1 MHFWNLK
8 VSIYLSTYNLVAV
21 EYMHEGIV
29 PSLNH
34 QLCRIHVNIVAPQML
49 SSWSLRWCLVRM
61 KVCEP
66 PVLLI
71 LLVIGLSLDTV
82 DSGEAERRLLN
93 TLMEQYNKLERPVY
107 NESDPLVLTF
117 GLTLQQIIDVV
128 SFIFLIIPITL
139 WILLLGAVRSTSF
152 NYWWKQ

>member
-1 MHFWNLK
+1 MKAPESAVL
-8 VSIYLSTYNLVAV
+8 VS
-21 EYMHEGIV
+21 
-29 PSLNH
+29 
-34 QLCRIHVNIVAPQML
+34 
-49 SSWSLRWCLVRM
+49 
-61 KVCEP
+61 
-66 PVLLI
+66 

-128 SFIFLIIPITL
+128 SFIFLITHYSL
-139 WILLLGAVRSTSF
+139 NSASAGAVRSTSF
-152 NYWWKQ
+152 NYW